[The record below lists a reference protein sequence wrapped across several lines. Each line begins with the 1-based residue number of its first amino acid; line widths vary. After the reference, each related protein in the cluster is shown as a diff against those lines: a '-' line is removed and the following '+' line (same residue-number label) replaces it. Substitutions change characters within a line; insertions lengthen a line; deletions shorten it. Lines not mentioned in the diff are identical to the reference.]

1 MRKYLILLWLAGWAL
16 CAPAQRDLE
25 NKGWPAYGG
34 TLAGQRYSALDQVN
48 RQNVN
53 QLKQA
58 WVFHTGAL
66 AKPSNSNSRA
76 SFEATPVL
84 WNDTLYFDS
93 PFDEVFAID
102 AATGKKRWSFD
113 PAVNREK
120 GLFIITSRGVALWHA
135 TKPQAGT
142 CAQDRVYVATL
153 DRRLM
158 ALDAKTGAA
167 CQGFGVN
174 GSVDLT
180 QGVELKNRV
189 FYFFT
194 SPPTVVGNV
203 VVLGSSVGDNQDVDI
218 GSGAVRGFDAVTGR
232 QLWSWE
238 PIPWGRK
245 SSPKVGS
252 GNAWSV
258 LSADPEHDLV
268 YVPTGSASVDFYGA
282 LRPGDNRDA
291 DSIVALRASTGEKV
305 WAFQLVHHDIWDY
318 DTPSEPL
325 LFEFRNSVPA
335 VAVVTKTNMVF
346 VFNRLTGEPLYPVN
360 ERPVPQTDLP
370 GEHTWPTQP
379 FSSLPPLMPQSFTA
393 KDLTITDAADR
404 KYCEQKLHALVN
416 KGLFTPP
423 SEHAVLI
430 YPGSGGG
437 ANWGSAG
444 FDPATGILYTH
455 VESLAVTVEQRERP
469 RGGHWQTMKQT
480 YKQYAPE
487 WMGGYPVP
495 VDQLFPPPDSAGATE
510 HDAQAG
516 TPYILVRGAFV
527 APGGVPCAPQPYG
540 ALVAVNLSTGV
551 KMWSAPQGTMVAG
564 EKTGS
569 LGLGG
574 PAVTAGGLVFAAAT
588 VDPYLRA
595 YDAANGAELWRAQL
609 PRPALATPMT
619 YQSHGKQYIV
629 ICAGGHG
636 MLGTAVGDSVV
647 AFALP
652 DAAHISSRKMKIN
665 H

>member
-1 MRKYLILLWLAGWAL
+1 MRKYLVLLWLAGWAL
-16 CAPAQRDLE
+16 CASAQRDLE

-58 WVFHTGAL
+58 WVFHTGAFDKGYHGPTSL
-66 AKPSNSNSRA
+66 P

-84 WNDTLYFDS
+84 WNDTLYFDT

-113 PAVNREK
+113 PMVNRD
-120 GLFIITSRGVALWHA
+120 GVVTSRGVALWHA
-135 TKPQAGT
+135 SKPQRGI
-142 CAQDRVYVATL
+142 CGSERVFVATL
-153 DRRLM
+153 QRRLM
-158 ALDAKTGAA
+158 ALDAKTGAL
-167 CQGFGVN
+167 CPRFGTN

-180 QGVELKNRV
+180 QNLRMTVPALYG
-189 FYFFT
+189 YT

-203 VVLGSSVGDNQDVDI
+203 VVLGSSIGDNQDIDV
-218 GSGAVRGFDAVTGR
+218 GSGAVRGFDAVTGS

-238 PIPWGRK
+238 PIPWGTK
-245 SSPKVGS
+245 NSPKTGS
-252 GNAWSV
+252 GNAWSA

-268 YVPTGSASVDFYGA
+268 YVPTGSAAVDFYGG

-291 DSIVALRASTGEKV
+291 DSIVALRASTGERV

-360 ERPVPQTDLP
+360 ERPVPQTDLK

-379 FSSLPPLMPQSFTA
+379 FSSLPPLMPLSFTA
-393 KDLTITDAADR
+393 KDLTITNAADR
-404 KYCEQKLHALVN
+404 NFCERKLNAVVN

-423 SEHAVLI
+423 SEKSVLV
-430 YPGSGGG
+430 YPGSAGG
-437 ANWGSAG
+437 ANWGSPA
-444 FDPATGILYTH
+444 FDPESGALY
-455 VESLAVTVEQRERP
+455 VEVKSMGVIVEERQRP

-480 YKQYAPE
+480 YKQLAPE

-495 VDQLFPPPDSAGATE
+495 VEQLYPIPDSVGQSE
-510 HDAQAG
+510 QGPQIG
-516 TPYILVRGAFV
+516 TPYVMVRSLFAS
-527 APGGVPCAPQPYG
+527 PGGVPCAPQPYG
-540 ALVAVNLSTGV
+540 ALVAVNLNTGV
-551 KMWSAPQGTMVAG
+551 KMWSVPQGTMVAG

-569 LGLGG
+569 FGQGG
-574 PAVTAGGLVFAAAT
+574 PVATAGGLVFAAGT
-588 VDPYLRA
+588 LDPYIWA
-595 YDAANGAELWRAQL
+595 YDAATGAELWRRPL
-609 PRPALATPMT
+609 PKSALATPMT
-619 YQSHGKQYIV
+619 YQSHGKQFIV

-636 MLGTAVGDSVV
+636 HQRTGLDDSVV

-652 DAAHISSRKMKIN
+652 DSSTKP
-665 H
+665 